1 MKQLSISRWQKIEAM
16 KHLMLHRIASSVL
29 LPSFAPHMPF
39 FLILPPPPSFM
50 YIYHFTFN
58 SLIFPHSFFVLK
70 IFPLFLVPFTCIP
83 PPNWPRP
90 INTPPLSQLHE
101 I

>member
-39 FLILPPPPSFM
+39 FLILPPPLLC
-50 YIYHFTFN
+50 IFTI
-58 SLIFPHSFFVLK
+58 SPLIP
-70 IFPLFLVPFTCIP
+70 
-83 PPNWPRP
+83 
-90 INTPPLSQLHE
+90 
-101 I
+101 